1 MRHLSAW
8 LIIIALLFPTVAQA
22 HDHRWDFSLA
32 AASATGS
39 HLWGGRYSV
48 GLTKKINEK
57 KYFSVLF
64 DVTNV
69 KAHDDEHDQ
78 DIIQNS
84 YLGGGRFAIPRIS
97 GDHFVVMLHG
107 IGGGVYK
114 QTGATGH
121 LKLALMTGAAFEWVP
136 GGDDSTWAARFQI
149 EQSFLP
155 YNDAKGYTQMSIGV
169 VKRFN

>member
-1 MRHLSAW
+1 L
-8 LIIIALLFPTVAQA
+8 
-22 HDHRWDFSLA
+22 
-32 AASATGS
+32 
-39 HLWGGRYSV
+39 
-48 GLTKKINEK
+48 
-57 KYFSVLF
+57 

-69 KAHDDEHDQ
+69 KGDDGTQ
-78 DIIQNS
+78 DITQLS
-84 YLGGGRFAIPRIS
+84 YLGGVRYAIPRVS

-121 LKLALMTGAAFEWVP
+121 LRLALTTGAAFEWVP

-155 YNDAKGYTQMSIGV
+155 FNEAKGYTQMSIGV